1 MSERCHPWRAL
12 IIAAQ
17 ARELADADLCGD
29 LDFSNVDDVCG
40 RLETPEA
47 IAHRERVDVTCGGGT
62 ARADTKSLPRGSE
75 KAECVSSSSPEISV
89 SDSF

>member
-47 IAHRERVDVTCGGGT
+47 IAHRERSTLCSRLAICCCRRGKT
-62 ARADTKSLPRGSE
+62 REAEFELPSRSRSFTD
-75 KAECVSSSSPEISV
+75 SSQV
-89 SDSF
+89 